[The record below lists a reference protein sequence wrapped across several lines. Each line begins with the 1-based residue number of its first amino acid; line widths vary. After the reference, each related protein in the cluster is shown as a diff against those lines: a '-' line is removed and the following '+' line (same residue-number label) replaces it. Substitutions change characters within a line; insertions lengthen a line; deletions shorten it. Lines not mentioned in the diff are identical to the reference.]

1 MKLSKDAVE
10 LGIGV
15 VDTLAKNAPEIIER
29 MSKKKEE
36 KSFFKEN
43 KSWIFLIILSIF
55 VTNLDYINI
64 FENIILNSIINM
76 LYGIIVL
83 VLVFLF
89 YYEEKDIF
97 KINNNFFR
105 FLNVSLI
112 ILGITNSL
120 CHVYYAIVN
129 LLALII

>member
-112 ILGITNSL
+112 ILGVTNSL

-129 LLALII
+129 LLAFII